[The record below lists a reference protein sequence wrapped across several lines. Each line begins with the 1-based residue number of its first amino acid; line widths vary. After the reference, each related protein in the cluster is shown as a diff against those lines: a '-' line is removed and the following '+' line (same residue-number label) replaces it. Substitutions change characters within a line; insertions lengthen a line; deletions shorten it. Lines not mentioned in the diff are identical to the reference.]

1 MTEHEKHTEEK
12 IFEAATEVF
21 EEKGFSAARMQDISQ
36 KAGINKALLHYY
48 YRTKEQLFNAVFEML
63 AKKLFNRF
71 SPIFEEN
78 LSLDEKIKYFLRE
91 HISFLQKN
99 PRLPSFILYEI
110 NQNPERIKRLIDNL
124 ALVSSMQ
131 KLMEMHKAELKEYDI
146 DEKNLPQVMTSIVSL
161 SVFPFAAK
169 GILSS
174 IFDKLGYD
182 FNTYIEERKDFAG
195 EFVIKAIKKGK

>member
-21 EEKGFSAARMQDISQ
+21 EEKGFSASRMQDISQ

-48 YRTKEQLFNAVFEML
+48 YRTKEQLFNAVFDML

-71 SPIFEEN
+71 SPIFEEG
-78 LSLDEKIKYFLRE
+78 LPLEEKIKYFLHE
-91 HISFLQKN
+91 HITFLQKN
-99 PRLPSFILYEI
+99 PRLPSFILHEI
-110 NQNPERIKRLIDNL
+110 NQKPERVKRLADNL
-124 ALVSSMQ
+124 DLVSNMQ
-131 KLMEMHKAELKEYDI
+131 KLMEMHREELKEYDI
-146 DEKNLPQVMTSIVSL
+146 DENNLPQVMTSIVAL

-169 GILSS
+169 GILDT

-182 FNTYIEERKDFAG
+182 FNSYIEERKDFAG
-195 EFVIKAIKKGK
+195 DFVIRAIKKR

>member
-21 EEKGFSAARMQDISQ
+21 EEKGFSATRMQDISQ

-78 LSLDEKIKYFLRE
+78 LSLEEKIKYFLRE
-91 HISFLQKN
+91 HITFLQKN

-110 NQNPERIKRLIDNL
+110 NQNPERVERLLDSL
-124 ALVSSMQ
+124 DMVSNMQ
-131 KLMEMHKAELKEYDI
+131 KLMEMHKEELKEYDI
-146 DEKNLPQVMTSIVSL
+146 EEKNLPQVMTSIVSL

-169 GILSS
+169 GILNT
-174 IFDKLGYD
+174 IFEKLGYD
-182 FNTYIEERKDFAG
+182 FNSYIEERKDFAG
-195 EFVIKAIKKGK
+195 EFVIKAIRKR